1 MKTNPIKLEK
11 KLKLKFSDQKIFIK
25 SLTHK
30 SFDSINNNEKIEFL
44 GDRVLGLIIAKK
56 LLELYPDEKE
66 GVLDKKFASLVNKK
80 KCLEIAKKIELEKYI
95 LVLNPKNKKIEIEDK
110 IVADCLEALIGA
122 IYLDKGLN
130 FTEKFILNLWS
141 EHITAS
147 VITQIDAKTK
157 LQEYSLKIFKVLP
170 IYKLISNTG
179 PRHKPLFKVA
189 VKLKNTKFFTAEGT
203 SKKDA
208 EQNAASLCLQDIF
221 KKMNWDDSAYLV
233 SKNRYSENSI
243 IAEVFTENHGKISG
257 IIFGGTSKKIKN
269 YLQIGNKIYVNYN
282 SKSVTRIGYFKIEIL
297 KALTP
302 LYFDQNQKLSCIT
315 SAMHLIKLLTAEAQS
330 NKEIF
335 KLIDKFFEILNSE
348 NWIQKYIF
356 WELELLKLLGYDLE
370 LKTMAEK
377 EIVDSEVNYYVKS
390 STEKKSIPNFL
401 IDENDMDINLNNL
414 LKGLKLVSDYLEKSI
429 LKPNNLNLP
438 TSRTH
443 FINLLK

>member
-1 MKTNPIKLEK
+1 
-11 KLKLKFSDQKIFIK
+11 
-25 SLTHK
+25 
-30 SFDSINNNEKIEFL
+30 
-44 GDRVLGLIIAKK
+44 
-56 LLELYPDEKE
+56 
-66 GVLDKKFASLVNKK
+66 
-80 KCLEIAKKIELEKYI
+80 
-95 LVLNPKNKKIEIEDK
+95 
-110 IVADCLEALIGA
+110 
-122 IYLDKGLN
+122 
-130 FTEKFILNLWS
+130 
-141 EHITAS
+141 
-147 VITQIDAKTK
+147 
-157 LQEYSLKIFKVLP
+157 
-170 IYKLISNTG
+170 
-179 PRHKPLFKVA
+179 
-189 VKLKNTKFFTAEGT
+189 
-203 SKKDA
+203 
-208 EQNAASLCLQDIF
+208 
-221 KKMNWDDSAYLV
+221 MNWDDSAYLV

-302 LYFDQNQKLSCIT
+302 LYFDENQKLSCIT

-335 KLIDKFFEILNSE
+335 KLIDKFFEILTSE

-401 IDENDMDINLNNL
+401 IDENNMDVNLKNL
-414 LKGLKLVSDYLEKSI
+414 LKGLNLVSDYLEKSI

>member
-1 MKTNPIKLEK
+1 
-11 KLKLKFSDQKIFIK
+11 
-25 SLTHK
+25 
-30 SFDSINNNEKIEFL
+30 
-44 GDRVLGLIIAKK
+44 
-56 LLELYPDEKE
+56 
-66 GVLDKKFASLVNKK
+66 
-80 KCLEIAKKIELEKYI
+80 
-95 LVLNPKNKKIEIEDK
+95 
-110 IVADCLEALIGA
+110 
-122 IYLDKGLN
+122 
-130 FTEKFILNLWS
+130 
-141 EHITAS
+141 
-147 VITQIDAKTK
+147 
-157 LQEYSLKIFKVLP
+157 
-170 IYKLISNTG
+170 
-179 PRHKPLFKVA
+179 
-189 VKLKNTKFFTAEGT
+189 
-203 SKKDA
+203 
-208 EQNAASLCLQDIF
+208 
-221 KKMNWDDSAYLV
+221 MNWDDSAYLV

-315 SAMHLIKLLTAEAQS
+315 SAMHLVKLLTAEAQA

-335 KLIDKFFEILNSE
+335 KLIDKFFEILTSD

-370 LKTMAEK
+370 LKNMAEK

-401 IDENDMDINLNNL
+401 IDENNMDVNLKSL

>member
-1 MKTNPIKLEK
+1 
-11 KLKLKFSDQKIFIK
+11 
-25 SLTHK
+25 
-30 SFDSINNNEKIEFL
+30 
-44 GDRVLGLIIAKK
+44 
-56 LLELYPDEKE
+56 
-66 GVLDKKFASLVNKK
+66 
-80 KCLEIAKKIELEKYI
+80 
-95 LVLNPKNKKIEIEDK
+95 
-110 IVADCLEALIGA
+110 
-122 IYLDKGLN
+122 
-130 FTEKFILNLWS
+130 
-141 EHITAS
+141 
-147 VITQIDAKTK
+147 
-157 LQEYSLKIFKVLP
+157 
-170 IYKLISNTG
+170 
-179 PRHKPLFKVA
+179 
-189 VKLKNTKFFTAEGT
+189 
-203 SKKDA
+203 
-208 EQNAASLCLQDIF
+208 
-221 KKMNWDDSAYLV
+221 MNWDDSAYLV

-302 LYFDQNQKLSCIT
+302 LYFDENQKLSCIT

-335 KLIDKFFEILNSE
+335 KLIDKFFEILTSN
-348 NWIQKYIF
+348 NWIQRYIF

-370 LKTMAEK
+370 LKNMAEK

-401 IDENDMDINLNNL
+401 IDENNLDVNLKNL

>member
-1 MKTNPIKLEK
+1 
-11 KLKLKFSDQKIFIK
+11 
-25 SLTHK
+25 
-30 SFDSINNNEKIEFL
+30 
-44 GDRVLGLIIAKK
+44 
-56 LLELYPDEKE
+56 
-66 GVLDKKFASLVNKK
+66 
-80 KCLEIAKKIELEKYI
+80 
-95 LVLNPKNKKIEIEDK
+95 
-110 IVADCLEALIGA
+110 
-122 IYLDKGLN
+122 
-130 FTEKFILNLWS
+130 
-141 EHITAS
+141 
-147 VITQIDAKTK
+147 
-157 LQEYSLKIFKVLP
+157 
-170 IYKLISNTG
+170 
-179 PRHKPLFKVA
+179 
-189 VKLKNTKFFTAEGT
+189 
-203 SKKDA
+203 
-208 EQNAASLCLQDIF
+208 
-221 KKMNWDDSAYLV
+221 MNWDDSAYLV

-315 SAMHLIKLLTAEAQS
+315 SAMHLIKLLTAEAQA

-335 KLIDKFFEILNSE
+335 KLIDKFFEILTSD

-370 LKTMAEK
+370 LKNMAEK

-401 IDENDMDINLNNL
+401 IDENNMDVNLKSL